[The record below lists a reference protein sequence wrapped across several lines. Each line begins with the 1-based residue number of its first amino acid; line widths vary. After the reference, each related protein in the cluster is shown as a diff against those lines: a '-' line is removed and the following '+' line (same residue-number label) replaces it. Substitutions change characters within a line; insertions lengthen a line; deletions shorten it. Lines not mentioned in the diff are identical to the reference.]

1 VIDVR
6 ISNLLLAAFG
16 LVLGLACGAPDRE
29 TDHLAPHDFRFPSQA
44 LVVHALGGIEGK
56 NYSNSLEALESTLAR
71 NGRFLEVDLSFTA
84 DGDLVCFHTKHEK
97 HLGLD
102 SPVTEVGTSDFLSL
116 RYGARF
122 TLIDLETLLRKLL
135 DHPDTYLVTD
145 CKHDFN
151 LCMEK
156 TLSVAES
163 VNPALVGRIIPQFY
177 KPEQWLDVAR
187 MEADHGSFAT
197 VIFTLYR
204 TKIDDDAVVE
214 LVGNRKI
221 PVVTMSQKR
230 FNPDL
235 VERLAAVGVDSL
247 VHTVNR
253 PPAMIGY
260 VNRGVRGL
268 YSDLFVQ
275 WNEVVAAAPRVKGP
289 PQGRPQGAAA
299 DPPPG

>member
-1 VIDVR
+1 MIDAR
-6 ISNLLLAAFG
+6 ISDRLLVAFA
-16 LVLGLACGAPDRE
+16 LLLGLACGAPDRE
-29 TDHLAPHDFRFPSQA
+29 TDHLAPHDFRFPQNA
-44 LVVHALGGIEGK
+44 LVVHALGGIKGM

-71 NGRFLEVDLSFTA
+71 DGRFLEVDLSFTA

-102 SPVTEVGTSDFLSL
+102 TPVTEIGTSDFLSH
-116 RYGARF
+116 RYAARF
-122 TLIDLETLLRKLL
+122 TLIDLENLLRKLV

-163 VNPALVGRIIPQFY
+163 VDPALIGRIIPQFY
-177 KPEQWLDVAR
+177 KPEQWLDVAH
-187 MEADHGSFAT
+187 MEADRGSFAT

-204 TKIDDDAVVE
+204 TKIDDDAVVD
-214 LVGNRKI
+214 LVENRRI
-221 PVVTMSQKR
+221 PVVTMSRKR

-235 VERLAAVGVDSL
+235 VANLAVIGVDSL
-247 VHTVNR
+247 VHTVNQ
-253 PPAMIGY
+253 PPAMIAY
-260 VNRGVRGL
+260 VNQGVRGL

-275 WNEVVAAAPRVKGP
+275 WNEVVAAPATINGP
-289 PQGRPQGAAA
+289 PKGRSQDAAA
-299 DPPPG
+299 GPPPG